1 VPATSMDFR
10 EALRDLDA
18 RQPESMPERGLERIQ
33 AIAESLNHPELTYP
47 SIQVTGTNGKTTTAR
62 MITAIAC
69 ANGLSIGTYVS
80 PHVESVRE
88 RLSVCG
94 EAISEDEFAETYL
107 HLLPHLER
115 LDGPGFRVTYF
126 ETLTAL
132 AYLWFADKPV
142 DLGVFEV
149 GMGGTWDATNL
160 VRGEVAVL
168 CPVGIDHKEL
178 GSTVGEV
185 ATEKAGIIKEGR
197 VAVVREQRSEA
208 LEVIEARCKEM
219 GAELVLEDR
228 DFELLTRARALA
240 GQALSIRG
248 RYGTYED
255 LFIPIFG
262 EQFARN
268 AAASV
273 AAFESFVGRALD
285 PKAVRAGLAGV
296 ASSGRLEVV
305 GRHPLV
311 VLDGA
316 HNPDAADALV
326 AAVSEAFKWERLHL
340 VLAMF
345 GDKDVEA
352 VVGQVAPLADL
363 AYAGMSSS
371 PRAAPVGRL
380 EKALRDA
387 GVADV
392 ETFRSVADAVSAA
405 RTAASENDLILVT
418 GSFYTVADAR
428 SLFVGD

>member
-1 VPATSMDFR
+1 MDFP

-18 RQPESMPERGLERIQ
+18 RQPESMPERGLERIE

-69 ANGLSIGTYVS
+69 ADGLSAGTYIS
-80 PHVESVRE
+80 PHVGSVTE
-88 RLSVCG
+88 RLALCG
-94 EAISEDEFAETYL
+94 EPISEDEFAEAYR
-107 HLLPHLER
+107 HLLPFLQR
-115 LDGPGFRVTYF
+115 VDGPGFRVTYF

-160 VRGEVAVL
+160 VRGDVAVL

-197 VAVVREQRSEA
+197 TAVVREQRPEA
-208 LEVIEARCKEM
+208 MAAIEARCKEM
-219 GAELVLEDR
+219 GAELILEGR
-228 DFELLTRARALA
+228 DFELLSRAQALA
-240 GQALSIRG
+240 GQAISIRG
-248 RYGTYED
+248 RYGTYDD
-255 LFIPIFG
+255 LFVPLFG
-262 EQFARN
+262 EHLARN
-268 AAASV
+268 AAAAV
-273 AAFESFVGRALD
+273 AAFESFLGRTLEET
-285 PKAVRAGLAGV
+285 AVRTGLAGV

-305 GRHPLV
+305 GRRPLV

-316 HNPDAADALV
+316 HNPDAAAAL
-326 AAVSEAFKWERLHL
+326 ASALREAFKWERLHL
-340 VLAMF
+340 VIGMF

-352 VVGQVAPLADL
+352 VVRLMAPLADR
-363 AYAGMSSS
+363 AYAGVSSS
-371 PRAAPVGRL
+371 PRAAPLERV
-380 EKALRDA
+380 EKALRGA
-387 GVADV
+387 GVKDV
-392 ETFRSVADAVSAA
+392 QAFRTISEAVEEARAA
-405 RTAASENDLILVT
+405 AGESDLILVT

-428 SLFVGD
+428 SLFVSD